1 MARIKDR
8 TRQLQRTGA
17 AKPLKPPGEPAA
29 PLVFKTATYA
39 RLSVESAVTESD
51 SIASQQMLMR
61 DYLKGR
67 KEFLLVREYKDDGV
81 SGTGFNR
88 QALDSLLE
96 AVRKGDINCII
107 VKDFSRFGRDHIEV
121 GCYLEKVFPFLGVR
135 FISINDGYDSF
146 DRECAD
152 KKLAVI
158 LKNLVNEYVAKDISL
173 KVTSSYKTKQENG
186 EYDGGR
192 APYGYVFAD
201 KRKTRF
207 AVDERAAEIIRD
219 IFAWTIQG
227 KSARAIVRELT
238 KKNINPPRAYQ
249 DTGLLFRQEGER
261 CYWNELTVN
270 RVLQNMAYVGHMA
283 LHKWKESKAEGLSSH
298 KLEAAM
304 WMVTEDTHP
313 AIITEQDF
321 ALVQEILKVRKA
333 RYKSHSAINESII
346 RPENILKGK
355 VLCGDCRRP
364 AARMGSNYHKKENN
378 EKGQICR
385 IYRYRCRTYRD
396 KGAQECT
403 SKSISEKALEEIVYG
418 AVTIFIRQLGSP
430 DEFCSSSQS
439 ALLRKTQRNL
449 AKELYMEDKAVR
461 QRENEKI
468 LLYQEYTKRGR
479 SDGTEGMEDCNKE
492 WYLKEKQKREKE
504 IYCHQKRKEQLEE
517 KAALFKCAQNRKEYT
532 DKRENFFTTGE
543 GKLTGQ
549 MVSVFVKQIFLYDG
563 KRVEIVLNFRDEQE
577 EGEKS
582 GGREGNCFVYE
593 NFKGR

>member
-17 AKPLKPPGEPAA
+17 AKSAKPPGEPAA

-67 KEFLLVREYKDDGV
+67 KEFLLVREYRDDGV
-81 SGTGFNR
+81 SGTRFTR

-121 GCYLEKVFPFLGVR
+121 GSYLEKVFPFLGVR

-207 AVDERAAEIIRD
+207 AVDEKAAEIIRD

-227 KSARAIVRELT
+227 KSACAIVRKLT

-249 DTGLLFRQEGER
+249 DTGLFFRQEGER
-261 CYWNELTVN
+261 RYWNELTVN
-270 RVLQNMAYVGHMA
+270 MVLQNMAYAGHMA
-283 LHKWKESKAEGLSSH
+283 LHKWKESKAEGLSPH
-298 KLEAAM
+298 KLEEAM
-304 WMVTEDTHP
+304 WIVTEDTHP

-321 ALVQEILKVRKA
+321 VLVQEILKVRKA
-333 RYKSHSAINESII
+333 KYKSHCAINESII

-378 EKGQICR
+378 ANGQIYR

-418 AVTIFIRQLGSP
+418 AVTIFIRQLGSQ
-430 DEFCSSSQS
+430 DEFRSCSRSG
-439 ALLRKTQRNL
+439 LLSKMQRNL
-449 AKELYMEDKAVR
+449 TRELRMEEEAVR
-461 QRENEKI
+461 QGKNEKI
-468 LLYQEYTKRGR
+468 LLYQEYTKRGQ
-479 SDGTEGMEDCNKE
+479 SGKAEGMGKSNKE
-492 WYLKEKQKREKE
+492 WYLKEKQQKEKE
-504 IYCHQKRKEQLEE
+504 ICCHQKRKEQLEE
-517 KAALFKCAQNRKEYT
+517 KAAFLKCAQGRKEYT
-532 DKRENFFTTGE
+532 ARGEDFFATGE
-543 GKLTGQ
+543 GELTAQ

-563 KRVEIVLNFRDEQE
+563 KRVEIVLNFRDEQK

-582 GGREGNCFVYE
+582 DGRDGNCFVYE
-593 NFKGR
+593 DIKGR